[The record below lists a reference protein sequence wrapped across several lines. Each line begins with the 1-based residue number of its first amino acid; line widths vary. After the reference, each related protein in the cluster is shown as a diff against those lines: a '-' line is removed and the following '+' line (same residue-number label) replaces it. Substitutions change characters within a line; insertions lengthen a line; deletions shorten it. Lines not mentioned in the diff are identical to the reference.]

1 MKNMAKGKKWSN
13 MKNMAK
19 GKKWSNMIYSPPL
32 NIIMNQIQ
40 NNQYQL
46 FIKVNNRR

>member
-19 GKKWSNMIYSPPL
+19 SLFSTTKHNYESNSDLSISIIYQS
-32 NIIMNQIQ
+32 
-40 NNQYQL
+40 
-46 FIKVNNRR
+46 